1 MADIKVRVGQQNA
14 VKVISSIS
22 GSAGG
27 RAVYA
32 ENVVGGI
39 ASVTS
44 LVVNGISTF
53 NGLTTFR
60 YDTYALNFYATNIRS
75 NNLTITGI
83 TSFSGGGNFVFSNS
97 NPNSLAYFNNLG
109 FLTSTQS
116 PGNGINYTNSIAT
129 TDDMG
134 IPTWSSTIDG
144 GDY

>member
-32 ENVVGGI
+32 DNVIGGI

-44 LVVNGISTF
+44 LSVSGISTF

-60 YDTYALNFYATNIRS
+60 NDTYALNFYASDIFSSNIS
-75 NNLTITGI
+75 ISGI
-83 TSFSGGGNFVFSNS
+83 TSIGGSLYFTNHRVNG
-97 NPNSLAYFNNLG
+97 LAYFNNSGL
-109 FLTSTQS
+109 LTSTQS
-116 PGNGINYTNSIAT
+116 PQNGIDYTNSIMT
-129 TDDMG
+129 TDNLG
-134 IPTWSSTIDG
+134 VPSWSSTIDG
-144 GDY
+144 GSY